1 MIGTVDEPSN
11 LSSPSSSRNQR
22 IGRALNRAVASA
34 PWLWPVIRPAMR
46 SFFDDLAEGW
56 DERTRAGSPEHLA
69 PLAAGLVKVEAPER
83 ALEIGTGTG
92 TGALLIAREFPRA
105 RVRGVDISEE
115 MIRRAKKRVGL
126 DPEGRVAYRVAD
138 ASSLP
143 YEDESF
149 DLVAELNMPPF
160 FAEIA
165 RVLRP
170 GGELRLIE
178 HVRDPT
184 SRARARAQDLLERP
198 WGWVAGSCHPNRD
211 TRATLAAAGFDTA
224 AIEPGEFEAAG
235 PIVKPLIVGQALPP
249 HG

>member
-1 MIGTVDEPSN
+1 MIADMGHPIFAAVYD
-11 LSSPSSSRNQR
+11 
-22 IGRALNRAVASA
+22 RALARA
-34 PWLWPVIRPAMR
+34 
-46 SFFDDLAEGW
+46 
-56 DERTRAGSPEHLA
+56 EH
-69 PLAAGLVKVEAPER
+69 AGLADRR
-83 ALEIGTGTG
+83 AQLLADLGGEVLEIGAGTG
-92 TGALLIAREFPRA
+92 LNLQHYPATVTRLVLAEP
-105 RVRGVDISEE
+105 
-115 MIRRAKKRVGL
+115 
-126 DPEGRVAYRVAD
+126 DPHMAYRLRDRIAAQAPQIVAEVIEAPAEALPFAD
-138 ASSLP
+138 AS
-143 YEDESF
+143 F
-149 DLVAELNMPPF
+149 DAVVSTLVLCTVTTPELAA
-160 FAEIA
+160 AEIA